1 MSKLRD
7 LPLDEGKRLINT
19 DRNQEYGEPY
29 DNFSDIA
36 AMITAILRSIL
47 KDGERVRV
55 EHVAMIMII
64 VKLSRMTTSPDKF
77 DSWADIAGYEGT
89 GWEAI
94 AVDRGIDTN
103 D

>member
-7 LPLDEGKRLINT
+7 LPLDEGKRFINT
-19 DRNQEYGEPY
+19 DRNLEYGEPY

-64 VKLSRMTTSPDKF
+64 V
-77 DSWADIAGYEGT
+77 
-89 GWEAI
+89 
-94 AVDRGIDTN
+94 
-103 D
+103 